1 MAALFQT
8 GEFYA
13 LACALVWAIA
23 VVLFRKS
30 VAGTGPIALNLFK
43 NSVAALAYLLTMV
56 LLGLPFFPAEAIG
69 SDWAVLFLSGAIGIG
84 IADSLFFASLH
95 RLGAGRQA
103 IVDCAYSPCVL
114 LCAWIYLDETISIF
128 LLVAIVLMVLAILIG
143 TYDPRAPARRELWK
157 GVCFGLAAVSLM
169 ALGIVIAKPVLE
181 TSEVWWATTVRLLG
195 GQCFLALFVI
205 SPRQRADIKRCFR
218 PSRSWKLLV
227 PASLVGTYLALL
239 LWILSYKYTEKATLA
254 GLLNQSST
262 IFILILAALF
272 LKEPITRRTLA
283 AITLGLAGVVLA
295 TAGPELWEMLVAGG
309 RG

>member
-23 VVLFRKS
+23 VVLFRQS
-30 VAGTGPIALNLFK
+30 VSEIGPIALNLFK
-43 NSVAALAYLLTMV
+43 NTLAALAYLLTM
-56 LLGLPFFPAEAIG
+56 LALGLPFLPAEALQ
-69 SDWAVLFLSGAIGIG
+69 SDWAVLFLSGVIGIG
-84 IADSLFFASLH
+84 VADSLFFASLR

-114 LCAWIYLDETISIF
+114 LCAWAYLGEEISIF
-128 LLVAIVLMVLAILIG
+128 LVIAIVLMVLAILIG

-157 GVCFGLAAVSLM
+157 GVCFGVAAVGLM

-195 GQCFLALFVI
+195 GISFLTLFAI
-205 SPRQRADIKRCFR
+205 SPKQRADIRRCFR
-218 PSRSWKLLV
+218 PSYLWRLLV
-227 PASLVGTYLALL
+227 PASLIGTYLALL
-239 LWILSYKYTEKATLA
+239 LWIMSYKYTEQATLA

-272 LKEPITRRTLA
+272 LKEPITRRKLA

-295 TAGPELWEMLVAGG
+295 TAGPQLWATLVVG
-309 RG
+309 